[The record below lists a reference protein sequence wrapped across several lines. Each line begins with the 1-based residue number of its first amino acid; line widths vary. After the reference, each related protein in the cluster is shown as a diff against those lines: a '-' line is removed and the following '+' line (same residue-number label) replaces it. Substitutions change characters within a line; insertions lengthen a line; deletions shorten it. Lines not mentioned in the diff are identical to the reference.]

1 MCRPRSSRLRCRF
14 RPVTG
19 LHSPAGLPQE
29 VADAFAEAI
38 RATVENPEFRQ
49 IMEERGFTLDYLS
62 PADSEAFVRNELAT
76 LTALYEELPWK

>member
-1 MCRPRSSRLRCRF
+1 
-14 RPVTG
+14 
-19 LHSPAGLPQE
+19 
-29 VADAFAEAI
+29 
-38 RATVENPEFRQ
+38 VENPEFRQ